1 MKHSKKNPNILS
13 ALDFA
18 KRMFR
23 FFLITT
29 TIILFSLLIGVLGY
43 HFIANLSWIDSLYNA
58 SMILGG
64 MGPVDI
70 LKEAGAKFFASMY
83 ALFSGVV
90 FLANVAILFSPI
102 AHRLMHM
109 LHIPDEDEV

>member
-1 MKHSKKNPNILS
+1 MKKIRKNPNILS
-13 ALDFA
+13 TRDFV

-23 FFLITT
+23 FFMFTT
-29 TIILFSLLIGVLGY
+29 AIILFSLLIGVFGY
-43 HFIANLSWIDSLYNA
+43 HYIAHLSWIDSLYNA

-70 LKEAGAKFFASMY
+70 LKKDDAKFFASIY

-90 FLANVAILFSPI
+90 FWQMLPFYFLRLLI
-102 AHRLMHM
+102 A
-109 LHIPDEDEV
+109 